1 MYVLQMIAAEPRVA
15 EVRELTVE
23 QAPAP
28 DRTTVLIR
36 MALDV
41 IDSDTPLNLV
51 FPFSLEG
58 GATP

>member
-1 MYVLQMIAAEPRVA
+1 MS
-15 EVRELTVE
+15 
-23 QAPAP
+23 
-28 DRTTVLIR
+28 
-36 MALDV
+36 LDV